1 MDLRTRYLGF
11 ELEHPLVVGAS
22 PLADDLD
29 LVRRLEDAG
38 AAAIVLRSRFEEQLS
53 PRRLA
58 ASQQLLED
66 DGSFSDALSYLPH
79 ADEFAVS
86 RDEYLEQL
94 LRIKRAVR
102 VPVVASLNGTT
113 LGGWL
118 AHARMLEQ
126 AGADALELNLYQLV
140 TDPAADSRAV
150 EEREV
155 EMVSAVCDAVLVP
168 VAVKL
173 SPYYTSLVHFASR
186 LEGAGAGGL
195 VLFNRF
201 YQSDIEL
208 ESLEV
213 RPRLHLSSPRELL
226 LRLRW
231 IAILRGPLRCSLAAT
246 GGVHAAEDVVKAVL
260 CGADAVQIV
269 SVLLRHGPERL
280 ASLRSE
286 LGEWLERHECDALGD
301 LAGALSLERCPDP
314 AAFERAQYLWT
325 LQSGRGGAH
334 GEGGS

>member
-11 ELEHPLVVGAS
+11 DLPHPLVVGAS

-38 AAAIVLRSRFEEQLS
+38 AAAIVLRSLFEEQLA
-53 PRRLA
+53 PGTGPGGLA
-58 ASQQLLED
+58 IED
-66 DGSFSDALSYLPH
+66 GDVSFAGALSYLPR
-79 ADEFAVS
+79 ADEYALG

-94 LRIKRAVR
+94 ARVKTAVG

-118 AHARMLEQ
+118 AHARLLED
-126 AGADALELNLYQLV
+126 AGADALELNLYKMV
-140 TDPAADSRAV
+140 TDPAADPRSI
-150 EEREV
+150 EEEEV
-155 EMVSAVCDAVLVP
+155 ELVSAVRDAVLVP

-173 SPYYTSLVHFASR
+173 SPYYTSIAHFAQR
-186 LEGAGAGGL
+186 LDGAGIAGL

-201 YQSDIEL
+201 YQSDVDL
-208 ESLEV
+208 EALEV

-231 IAILRGPLRCSLAAT
+231 LAALHGRVRASLAAT
-246 GGVHAAEDVVKAVL
+246 GGVHSAEDVVKAVL
-260 CGADAVQIV
+260 CGADAVQVV

-280 ASLRSE
+280 ASLRRE
-286 LGEWLERHECDALGD
+286 LGEWLERHECDALAD
-301 LAGALSLERCPDP
+301 LTGALSLERCPDP
-314 AAFERAQYLWT
+314 AAFERAQYLWL
-325 LQSGRGGAH
+325 LQGTRERAPRDAS
-334 GEGGS
+334 E

>member
-11 ELEHPLVVGAS
+11 DLPHPLVVGAS

-38 AAAIVLRSRFEEQLS
+38 AAAIVLRSLFEEQLA
-53 PRRLA
+53 PGAGRGGLA
-58 ASQQLLED
+58 IED
-66 DGSFSDALSYLPH
+66 GEVSFAGALSYLPR
-79 ADEFAVS
+79 ADEYALG

-94 LRIKRAVR
+94 RRVKAAVG

-118 AHARMLEQ
+118 AYARLLED
-126 AGADALELNLYQLV
+126 AGADALELNLYKMV
-140 TDPAADSRAV
+140 TDPAVDPRAI
-150 EEREV
+150 EAEEV
-155 EMVSAVCDAVLVP
+155 ELVTAVCDAVLLP

-173 SPYYTSLVHFASR
+173 SPDYTSIAHFARR
-186 LEGAGAGGL
+186 LDDAGASGL

-201 YQSDIEL
+201 YQSDVDL
-208 ESLEV
+208 EALEV

-231 IAILRGPLRCSLAAT
+231 LAALSGRVRAALAAT
-246 GGVHAAEDVVKAVL
+246 GGVHSAEDVVKAVL
-260 CGADAVQIV
+260 CGADAVQVV

-280 ASLRSE
+280 ASLRRG
-286 LGEWLERHECDALGD
+286 LAEWLERHECDALAD
-301 LAGALSLERCPDP
+301 LKGTLSLERCPDP
-314 AAFERAQYLWT
+314 AAFERAQYLWL
-325 LQSGRGGAH
+325 LQGTQS
-334 GEGGS
+334 